1 MKTAQNPIVLSFIGK
16 NKSAILQQLLRLNL
30 NYTEF
35 VHWLAI
41 PKLGILLKFDKQ
53 ICQSSQTLPPS
64 L

>member
-53 ICQSSQTLPPS
+53 ICQSREIFFAQ
-64 L
+64 

>member
-53 ICQSSQTLPPS
+53 ICQSSEIFFAQ
-64 L
+64 